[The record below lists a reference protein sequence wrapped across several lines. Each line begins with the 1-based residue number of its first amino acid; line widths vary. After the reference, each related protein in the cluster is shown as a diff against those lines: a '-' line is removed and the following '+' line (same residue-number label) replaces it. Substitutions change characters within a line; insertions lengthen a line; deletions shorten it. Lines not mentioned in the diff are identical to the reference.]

1 VGILAHQI
9 RYIHVGKNAH
19 STKAIYMINPLRGMK
34 DLTFEESERFTY
46 IIDTA
51 TTIAKRY
58 GYGYIETPI
67 LEETA
72 LFKRSVGDSSDIVS
86 KEMYQFEDKGGNDVC
101 MRPEGTAGVVRAF
114 VSAKLDRQPMKQK
127 FFYYGPMFRYERP
140 QKGRLREFHQFG
152 CESFGEASVYE
163 DFTII
168 IMMSQIFESLGIG
181 VTLEI
186 NSLGCSECMPPYK
199 ENLVHFLT
207 NIKEKLCTDCNR
219 RIDTNPI
226 RVLDC
231 KNETCQALLVTSPK
245 LIDNLCETCDSDF
258 TKLKKLLDNAKIK
271 YTVNTNLVRGLDYY
285 NKTAF
290 EFVSNEIG
298 AQSAIAGG
306 GRYDKLVEFLDGK
319 PTPAVG
325 FAIGIERIMELVKM
339 PEPIREGIYMG
350 AMTEDAIET
359 LFALATKKR
368 QETKVTVEFNAKGF
382 KSHMK
387 GVDKAHARYAVL
399 IGKDELANGTVWV
412 KDLESKEEKSVTLE
426 DF

>member
-1 VGILAHQI
+1 
-9 RYIHVGKNAH
+9 
-19 STKAIYMINPLRGMK
+19 MIKPLRGMK
-34 DLTFEESERFTY
+34 DLAFEEAVRFNH

-51 TTIAKRY
+51 AAIAKRY

-114 VSAKLDRQPMKQK
+114 ISAKLDRQPVKQK
-127 FFYYGPMFRYERP
+127 FYYYGPMFRYERP

-168 IMMSQIFESLGIG
+168 TMIAQIFEALGIG
-181 VTLEI
+181 FDLKI
-186 NSLGCSECMPPYK
+186 NSLGCSECMPPYRN
-199 ENLVHFLT
+199 NLVGFLT
-207 NIKEKLCTDCNR
+207 EIKEALCEDCNR
-219 RIDTNPI
+219 RISTNPI

-231 KNETCQALLVTSPK
+231 KNETCQSLLTNSPK
-245 LIDNLCETCDSDF
+245 LIDNLCQSCDADF
-258 TKLKKLLDNAKIK
+258 KKLTALLDDAGIA
-271 YTVNTNLVRGLDYY
+271 YEVDTNLVRGLDYY

-306 GRYDKLVEFLDGK
+306 GRYDKLVEYLDGK

-339 PEPIREGIYMG
+339 PEEQREGWYMG
-350 AMTEDAIET
+350 AMVPEAVEKVIT
-359 LFALATKKR
+359 LANAKR
-368 QETKVTVEFNAKGF
+368 KSDTVTVEYVSKGF

-387 GVDKAHARYAVL
+387 GVDRSNARYALL
-399 IGKDELANGTVWV
+399 IGEDELANGTVWI
-412 KDLESKEEKSVTLE
+412 KDMESKEEKTVTTDDILTA
-426 DF
+426 